1 MFADQAAEALGSSAL
16 TGIRLLA
23 HEDTALKAYYETRSR
38 YLAGLPQRRAF
49 NQIGEVLPTIIIDGT
64 VAGTWS
70 WDSRGKNVAPQVLPG
85 KTTPAVRRQ
94 IRLHADALTHTLR
107 VGLNADSRRAA

>member
-1 MFADQAAEALGSSAL
+1 MAGSDRGWSPAGGSRADGAPGPDVRGTIAFVISSNRQRD
-16 TGIRLLA
+16 G
-23 HEDTALKAYYETRSR
+23 YEIASLFPRPR
-38 YLAGLPQRRAF
+38 
-49 NQIGEVLPTIIIDGT
+49 
-64 VAGTWS
+64 GTWS